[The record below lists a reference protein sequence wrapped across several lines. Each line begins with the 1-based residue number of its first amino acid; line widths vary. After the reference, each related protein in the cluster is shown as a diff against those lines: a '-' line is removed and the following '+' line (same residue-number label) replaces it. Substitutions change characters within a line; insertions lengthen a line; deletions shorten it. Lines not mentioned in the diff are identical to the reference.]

1 MAIIVRMYVSPLRFP
16 VSDPAQVVVPANA
29 KDLLAK
35 LDHSEQA
42 ILHAETAKVET
53 IHELCLAY
61 QAVDEDAFGEAAERL
76 VYHGAHGTP
85 GVAEYLSL
93 EVAALLAISPGSGA
107 CLIGQVLNCVY
118 RHPLLWD
125 AVRAGAVRWYRATEI
140 ISEVNTAGLCQAD
153 AQWVDAQITPRL
165 ASLTR
170 GRALRLLR
178 GYIALADPE
187 EAREREL
194 RARNHRHVTLW
205 DPSLESGPCRNLT
218 GRLDVNDAAALDATL
233 NQLAAVLGGTGD
245 RDTLDQRRASALGI
259 LADPA
264 RAFQLL
270 NGQDAPSQQK
280 ATLIVHLAPEAIG
293 SEFAIGRLQDQM
305 ALSRDTWVEVLG
317 NARVTVRPVLDLN
330 TIPPVDSYEIPE
342 RIRDAVSWRSPT
354 DMFPYGTQ
362 PARRCD
368 LDHTDPYQHGSTS
381 PPGQTR
387 TANLAPLSRRA
398 HRAKTAKAWR
408 VTQYEG
414 GWLEWTSPAGYH
426 YATGPYGTLRELRA
440 PAA

>member
-1 MAIIVRMYVSPLRFP
+1 V
-16 VSDPAQVVVPANA
+16 VSDPAPVVVPANA
-29 KDLLAK
+29 RELFAK

-42 ILHAETAKVET
+42 MIADEIVKLET

-61 QAVDEDAFGEAAERL
+61 RAVDEDAFGEAAERL
-76 VYHGAHGTP
+76 VFHGAHGTP

-93 EVAALLAISPGSGA
+93 EVSALLAISPGAGA
-107 CLIGQVLNCVY
+107 GLIGQVLNCVY

-125 AVRAGAVRWYRATEI
+125 AVRAGAVRWYRASEI
-140 ISEVNTAGLCQAD
+140 ISEVNAAGLCQA
-153 AQWVDAQITPRL
+153 AALWVDQQITPRL
-165 ASLTR
+165 ASLPR

-178 GYIALADPE
+178 GLIALADPE

-194 RARNHRHVTLW
+194 KARTHRHVTLW

-218 GRLDVNDAAALDATL
+218 GRLDVTDAVALDATL
-233 NQLAAVLGGTGD
+233 SQLAGILASEGD
-245 RDTLDQRRASALGI
+245 EESLDQRRASALGI

-270 NGQDAPSQQK
+270 TGQDAASQQK
-280 ATLIVHLAPEAIG
+280 ATLVVHLTDQTLISDLAV
-293 SEFAIGRLQDQM
+293 GRIEGHG
-305 ALSRDTWVEVLG
+305 ALTRETWVELLG
-317 NARVTVRPVLDLN
+317 NTRVTVRPVLDLN
-330 TIPPVDSYEIPE
+330 AITPVDAYEIPDT
-342 RIRDAVSWRSPT
+342 IRNAVCSRSPV
-354 DMFPYGTQ
+354 DMFPYGNQ
-362 PARRCD
+362 PSRRCD
-368 LDHTDPYQHGSTS
+368 LDHTEPYEHGALA
-381 PPGQTR
+381 PPDQTR
-387 TANLAPLSRRA
+387 TDNLAPLTRKP

-408 VTQYEG
+408 LTQYDG

>member
-1 MAIIVRMYVSPLRFP
+1 MYVSHRHFV
-16 VSDPAQVVVPANA
+16 VSDPAPVVVPANA
-29 KDLLAK
+29 RELFAK
-35 LDHSEQA
+35 LDHSERA
-42 ILHAETAKVET
+42 MITDEIEKLET

-61 QAVDEDAFGEAAERL
+61 RAVDEDAFGEAAEKL
-76 VYHGAHGTP
+76 TFHGADGTP

-93 EVAALLAISPGSGA
+93 EVSALLAISPGAGA

-140 ISEVNTAGLCQAD
+140 ISEVNTAGLCQA
-153 AQWVDAQITPRL
+153 AALGVDAQITPRL
-165 ASLTR
+165 ASLPR

-194 RARNHRHVTLW
+194 KARTHRHVTLW

-218 GRLDVNDAAALDATL
+218 GRLDVTDAVALDATL
-233 NQLAAVLGGTGD
+233 NQLATVLAADGD
-245 RDTLDQRRASALGI
+245 LDTLDQRRASALGI

-280 ATLIVHLAPEAIG
+280 ATLIVHLSPEAI
-293 SEFAIGRLQDQM
+293 SSDLAMGRVEGEM
-305 ALSRDTWVEVLG
+305 ALSRDTWVELLG
-317 NARVTVRPVLDLN
+317 NTRVTVRPVLDLN
-330 TIPPVDSYEIPE
+330 AITPVGSYEIPE
-342 RIRDAVSWRSPT
+342 RIRDAVHWRSPV

-362 PARRCD
+362 PSRRCD
-368 LDHTDPYQHGSTS
+368 LDHTDPYDHSPTG

-387 TANLAPLSRRA
+387 VDNLAPLTRRP
-398 HRAKTAKAWR
+398 HRAKTARAWQL
-408 VTQYEG
+408 TQYEG

-426 YATGPYGTLRELRA
+426 YATGPYGTLRQI
-440 PAA
+440 PATAA